1 MPDTPNTT
9 AFAGSVPANYDQ
21 YLGPVLF
28 EPYALDI
35 ASRIDKSSYH
45 KVLELACG
53 TGRVTKHLAGLLAP
67 GEQVVAT
74 DLNPDMIA
82 VGKDMVKDEK
92 IRWMTADALE
102 LPFEDN
108 SFDHIICQF
117 GVMFFPDKLKAFKEA
132 CRVLQDN
139 GRFLFNVWDSLD
151 VNPRS
156 AIIKQVMDDIM
167 GDEAPDF
174 MSKGPYS
181 FYDKDLIREL
191 LKEAGFKNITLD
203 VVQKTAYYASADD
216 LIKGFVDGSPL
227 NAYLVQQSPSLQQTI
242 KEGLR
247 TAIEKEL
254 GTSQIVSPMQAI
266 VCSANK

>member
-1 MPDTPNTT
+1 MANTT

-35 ASRIDKSSYH
+35 TGRIDKSKYH

-53 TGRVTKHLAGLLAP
+53 TGRVTKHLANMLGTGDEL
-67 GEQVVAT
+67 VAT

-82 VGKDMVKDEK
+82 VAKDIVKDQK
-92 IRWMTADALE
+92 IHWMTADAQE
-102 LPFEDN
+102 LPFADN

-117 GVMFFPDKLKAFKEA
+117 GVMFFPDKPKAFKEA
-132 CRVLQDN
+132 SRVLQDK
-139 GRFLFNVWDSLD
+139 GSFLFNVWDSLEL
-151 VNPRS
+151 NPRS
-156 AIIKQVMDDIM
+156 AIIKQVMEDIM

-181 FYDKDLIREL
+181 FYDQALIHQLME
-191 LKEAGFKNITLD
+191 EAGFKDIKLE
-203 VVQKTAYYASADD
+203 VVQKTAYYSSADD

-227 NAYLVQQSPSLQQTI
+227 SSYLVQLTPDLQKTI
-242 KEGLR
+242 RERLHY
-247 TAIEKEL
+247 AITSEL
-254 GTSQIVSPMQAI
+254 GKSQIISPMQAI